1 MMQILMLVILLCG
14 CGSKPDT
21 DDFDLDGTF
30 RVDSRLDPNGSF
42 AKAEP
47 QKILAYYLRKLGATV
62 VDPVYGATNDTIFV
76 AEGFDCPAGRVGYV
90 NSLYPSTIFIC
101 QAARGDPHAFFS
113 MLPHELG
120 HLLGA
125 AHTPCEKHGIMAP
138 LTNCTPIEIEWTP
151 EDIVEICSNGRTVGG
166 VCGRKQPRKT
176 SF

>member
-30 RVDSRLDPNGSF
+30 RVDSRLDPNGPF

-76 AEGFDCPAGRVGYV
+76 AEGFDCPAGRVGYRFSKRSV
-90 NSLYPSTIFIC
+90 RIQARIDYIPSRMVVI
-101 QAARGDPHAFFS
+101 
-113 MLPHELG
+113 
-120 HLLGA
+120 
-125 AHTPCEKHGIMAP
+125 
-138 LTNCTPIEIEWTP
+138 
-151 EDIVEICSNGRTVGG
+151 GG
-166 VCGRKQPRKT
+166 KLEEM
-176 SF
+176 SES